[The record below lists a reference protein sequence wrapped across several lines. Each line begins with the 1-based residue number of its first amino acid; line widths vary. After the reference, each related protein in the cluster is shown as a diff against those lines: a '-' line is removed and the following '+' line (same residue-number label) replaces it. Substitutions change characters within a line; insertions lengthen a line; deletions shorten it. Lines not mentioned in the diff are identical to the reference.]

1 MIKKVRKLSH
11 SEYDSGLPQEKAPDK
26 NASSPKKK
34 SLKSESNDG
43 KGCLKDEKE
52 KGKLVNC
59 CKTVRIF
66 WG

>member
-11 SEYDSGLPQEKAPDK
+11 SEYDSGLPQEKVPDN

-43 KGCLKDEKE
+43 KGSLKDEKE